1 QQFPGYC
8 VLDGQTYLFIELD
21 LSIGAPGERRLLS
34 SERQAL
40 VTPQNWE
47 TPPENE
53 NYLLQETVAWINQEL
68 VRGYS
73 YETKLT
79 FE

>member
-1 QQFPGYC
+1 M
-8 VLDGQTYLFIELD
+8 LDGQAYLFIELD
-21 LSIGAPGERRLLS
+21 HSIGALGERRLLS
-34 SERQAL
+34 SERQAF
-40 VTPQNWE
+40 VTPQNLE
-47 TPPENE
+47 TRPENE

-68 VRGYS
+68 VHGYS

>member
-1 QQFPGYC
+1 
-8 VLDGQTYLFIELD
+8 
-21 LSIGAPGERRLLS
+21 
-34 SERQAL
+34 ERQAF
-40 VTPQNWE
+40 VTPQNWK
-47 TPPENE
+47 TPSENE

>member
-1 QQFPGYC
+1 
-8 VLDGQTYLFIELD
+8 
-21 LSIGAPGERRLLS
+21 RRLLS
-34 SERQAL
+34 SERQAF

-68 VRGYS
+68 IRGYS

>member
-1 QQFPGYC
+1 
-8 VLDGQTYLFIELD
+8 
-21 LSIGAPGERRLLS
+21 
-34 SERQAL
+34 
-40 VTPQNWE
+40 
-47 TPPENE
+47 